1 MSCTV
6 KKLLVIFA
14 VCAVAACGGPSD
26 DEDAIREELSDK
38 GTIDLMEEV
47 DKAEYDPPADGEVS
61 EAQLRMF
68 LEVKEREAK
77 IQQVAVTSME
87 EKQKKAEEEGE
98 KMGLFDTMR
107 AMGDL
112 ADVGTA
118 GMRAAVELGHNP
130 KEFEWVQE
138 QVLEAYAAERQDE
151 AMGQMSQAVDQMIEQ
166 MKAQRESVPEE
177 QRAMLDEQ
185 IAQMEANAEETRQ
198 QAETEQ
204 EPGTAHNRE
213 LVREHREQIEQAMNL
228 YERALLGLGA
238 EEAEPPAAE

>member
-1 MSCTV
+1 MSHTV
-6 KKLLVIFA
+6 KKLLVIFGVLA
-14 VCAVAACGGPSD
+14 IAACGGPSD
-26 DEDAIREELSDK
+26 DPESIREELSDK
-38 GTIDLMEEV
+38 GTMDLMEEV

-77 IQQVAVTSME
+77 IQQVAVKSME

-98 KMGLFDTMR
+98 KVGLFDAMR

-130 KEFEWVQE
+130 KEFVWVQA
-138 QVLEAYAAERQDE
+138 QVLGAYAAERQDE

-166 MKAQRESVPEE
+166 MKAQRESLPEE

-185 IAQMEANAEETRQ
+185 IAQMEESAQESRQ
-198 QAETEQ
+198 QAETEP

-213 LVREHREQIEQAMNL
+213 LVREHRKQIEQAMNL
-228 YERALLGLGA
+228 YERALLGRGA